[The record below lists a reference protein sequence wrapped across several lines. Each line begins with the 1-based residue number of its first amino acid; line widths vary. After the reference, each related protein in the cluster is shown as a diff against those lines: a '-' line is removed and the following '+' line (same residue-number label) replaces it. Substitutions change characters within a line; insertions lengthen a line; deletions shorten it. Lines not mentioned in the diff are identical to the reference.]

1 MTEPAA
7 AVALPDDKRP
17 HPRGSVRAY
26 WRLAGAYWKGPTA
39 VQAWSLTLI
48 SFVLVVG
55 NIVVQYGI
63 NLWNRS
69 FFNALERHDQ
79 TFAYQAVAI
88 FLALAFAAALVAVM
102 QLVFRMRLQIL
113 WRQWL
118 TRRLVAR
125 WLGEQRFYRLSIA
138 APDLDA
144 PEFRIAEDAKV
155 ATEPVVDFGYGIAN
169 AVMTA
174 AVFFS
179 VLWSASGSAV
189 VFGWRIP
196 GFMVYAAILY
206 SIIMSAS
213 MMLFGRAL
221 INRIEER
228 NRSEAQLRYE
238 LGRVRENAESI
249 AMVGGADDEVKGLRA
264 TMQLVSTAWTHVV
277 SRQAWLTW
285 LMGGNGVMAPVLPL
299 LLAAPNFLSGE
310 ITLGAL
316 TQSAAAFVQ
325 VQVALNWLV
334 DNYGR
339 IAEWLASAGRVTGLW
354 SAFTE
359 LDASVGIADSERIT
373 IEDSVDANIH
383 LDGLAVA
390 QHDGR
395 IMIDEADTMIT
406 AGQKV
411 LLMGE
416 SGTGKSTLIRAIA
429 GLWPWG
435 SGSVRLPA
443 GAKIAFLPQR
453 PYMPLGTLR
462 QVLCYPDAGETHTD
476 ETLQQALTRCGLK
489 RLIPR
494 MNDEEKW
501 DKVLSGGEQ
510 QRIGFAR
517 LLVLMPDIVIMDE
530 ATAALDAASQ
540 DAMMELFRGELGHV
554 TLISVGHRVELE
566 EYHDRKLTLHRHA
579 TRVEMA
585 AGENIQRGRR
595 LSSLLRRSLR
605 PRPSPDPSSS
615 VVS

>member
-1 MTEPAA
+1 MSETVAAPA
-7 AVALPDDKRP
+7 PDDKRP

-26 WRLAGAYWKGPTA
+26 WRLAGDYWKGATA
-39 VQAWSLTLI
+39 FQAWSLTLI
-48 SFVLVVG
+48 SLVLVIG

-63 NLWNRS
+63 NIWNRS
-69 FFNALERHDQ
+69 FFNALQSRDKS
-79 TFAYQAVAI
+79 FAYWAI
-88 FLALAFAAALVAVM
+88 ALFLGLAFAAALVAVL

-118 TRRLVAR
+118 TRRLVGQ

-144 PEFRIAEDAKV
+144 PEFRIAEDARV

-169 AVMTA
+169 AVLTA
-174 AVFFS
+174 LVFFS

-189 VFGWRIP
+189 LFGWRIP

-206 SIIMSAS
+206 SVIMSGS

-221 INRIEER
+221 IERIDAR

-238 LGRVRENAESI
+238 MGRVRENAESI
-249 AMVGGADDEVKGLRA
+249 AMVGGADDETMGIRA
-264 TMQLVSTAWTHVV
+264 TMQLVTTAWTQVV

-299 LLAAPNFLSGE
+299 LLAAPNYLSGQ

-334 DNYGR
+334 DNYSR

-354 SAFTE
+354 TAFTD
-359 LDASVGIADSERIT
+359 LDATVSTDASERIT
-373 IEDSVDANIH
+373 IEDSPDGDIH
-383 LDGLAVA
+383 LDGLSVA
-390 QHDGR
+390 QYNGI
-395 IMIDEADTMIT
+395 IMIDDADTT
-406 AGQKV
+406 VAAGQKV
-411 LLMGE
+411 LLMGA

-453 PYMPLGTLR
+453 PYLPLGTLR
-462 QVLCYPDAGETHTD
+462 QALSYPTGGETYTD
-476 ETLQQALTRCGLK
+476 EDLQKALARCGLK
-489 RLIPR
+489 RLISR
-494 MNDEEKW
+494 LDAEERW
-501 DKVLSGGEQ
+501 DKLLSGGEQ

-517 LLVLMPDIVIMDE
+517 LLVQQPDIVIMDE
-530 ATAALDAASQ
+530 ATAALDADGQ
-540 DAMMELFRGELGHV
+540 DSMMELFRNELGKV

-566 EYHDRKLTLHRHA
+566 DYHDRKLTLTRRA
-579 TRVEMA
+579 TGVEMQ
-585 AGENIQRGRR
+585 AGEASQHGRR
-595 LSSLLRRSLR
+595 LAGLLRRTLR
-605 PRPSPDPSSS
+605 PRPSPDPSGPH
-615 VVS
+615 

>member
-1 MTEPAA
+1 MEPMTESE
-7 AVALPDDKRP
+7 DNRP
-17 HPRGSVRAY
+17 NPKGSVRAY
-26 WRLAGAYWKGPTA
+26 WRLAGDYWKGPTA
-39 VQAWSLTLI
+39 FEAWSLTAI
-48 SFVLVVG
+48 SLVFVVG

-63 NLWNRS
+63 NVWNRS
-69 FFNALERHDQ
+69 FFNALQRHDE
-79 TFAYQAVAI
+79 TFAYRAI
-88 FLALAFAAALVAVM
+88 GLFFVLVFLAALVAVM
-102 QLVFRMRLQIL
+102 QLIFRMRLQIR

-118 TRRLVAR
+118 TRRLVTK
-125 WLGEQRFYRLSIA
+125 WLGEMRFYRLNIA

-144 PEFRIAEDAKV
+144 PEFRIAEDARV

-169 AVMTA
+169 ALLTA
-174 AVFFS
+174 VVFFG
-179 VLWSASGSAV
+179 VLWSASGSATF
-189 VFGWRIP
+189 FGWRIP
-196 GFMVYAAILY
+196 GFMVYAAIIY
-206 SIIMSAS
+206 SIVMSAS

-221 INRIEER
+221 IARIEDR
-228 NRSEAQLRYE
+228 NRTEAQLRYE
-238 LGRVRENAESI
+238 MGRVRENAESI
-249 AMVGGADDEVKGLRA
+249 AMVGGADDEIKGIDT
-264 TMQLVSTAWTHVV
+264 TMQLVSTAWTQVV
-277 SRQAWLTW
+277 ARQGWLTW

-299 LLAAPNFLSGE
+299 LLAAPNYLSGE

-334 DNYGR
+334 DNYAR

-354 SAFTE
+354 TAFSD
-359 LDASVGIADSERIT
+359 LDASVGAEESERIT
-373 IEDSVDANIH
+373 IDDSPDGDIH

-395 IMIDEADTMIT
+395 TMIDEADTVIA

-443 GAKIAFLPQR
+443 GAKVAFLPQR

-462 QVLCYPDAGETHTD
+462 QVLSYPDDGTTTPD
-476 ETLQQALTRCGLK
+476 DVLNQALTRCGLK

-494 MNDEEKW
+494 MDAEEKW

-517 LLVLMPDIVIMDE
+517 LLVMKPDIVIMDE

-540 DAMMELFRGELGHV
+540 DTMMELFRDELGHV
-554 TLISVGHRVELE
+554 TLISVGHRSELE
-566 EYHDRKLTLHRHA
+566 DYHERKLTLHRSA
-579 TRVEMA
+579 SRVEMA
-585 AGENIQRGRR
+585 AGEDIKRGRG
-595 LSSLLRRSLR
+595 LAGLLRRTLR
-605 PRPSPDPSSS
+605 PRPSPDPSSPMS
-615 VVS
+615 GRLTD

>member
-1 MTEPAA
+1 MSEPVAA
-7 AVALPDDKRP
+7 PPPDDRRP

-26 WRLAGAYWKGPTA
+26 WRLAGDYWKGPTA

-55 NIVVQYGI
+55 NIVVQFGI
-63 NLWNRS
+63 NLWNRA
-69 FFNALERHDQ
+69 FFNALQRHDE
-79 TFAYQAVAI
+79 TFAYRAIVI
-88 FLALAFAAALVAVM
+88 FLALAFAAALVAVL

-118 TRRLVAR
+118 TRRLVGH

-144 PEFRIAEDAKV
+144 PEFRIAEDARV

-169 AVMTA
+169 AVLTA
-174 AVFFS
+174 VVFFG
-179 VLWSASGSAV
+179 VLWSAGGSAV
-189 VFGWRIP
+189 LFGWRIP
-196 GFMVYAAILY
+196 GFMVYAAIVY
-206 SIIMSAS
+206 SVIMSAS
-213 MMLFGRAL
+213 MVLFGRAL
-221 INRIEER
+221 IERIDQR

-238 LGRVRENAESI
+238 MGRVRENAESI
-249 AMVGGADDEVKGLRA
+249 AMVGGADDETMGIRT
-264 TMQLVSTAWTHVV
+264 TMQLVTTAWTRVV

-299 LLAAPNFLSGE
+299 LLAAPNYLSGQ

-334 DNYGR
+334 DNYAR

-354 SAFTE
+354 TAFAD
-359 LDASVGIADSERIT
+359 LDATVSTDANERIT
-373 IEDSVDANIH
+373 IEDSPDNDIH
-383 LDGLAVA
+383 LDGLSVA
-390 QHDGR
+390 QYNGI
-395 IMIDEADTMIT
+395 IMIDEADTMIA

-411 LLMGE
+411 LLMGA

-453 PYMPLGTLR
+453 PYLPLGTLR
-462 QVLCYPDAGETHTD
+462 QVLCYPNDGAIYTD
-476 ETLQQALTRCGLK
+476 DILQQALTRCGLK

-494 MNDEEKW
+494 MDAEERW

-517 LLVLMPDIVIMDE
+517 LLVLRPDIVIMDE
-530 ATAALDAASQ
+530 ATAALDADGQ
-540 DAMMELFRGELGHV
+540 DTMMELFRHELDGV
-554 TLISVGHRVELE
+554 TLISVGHRAELE
-566 EYHDRKLTLHRHA
+566 DYHDRKVTLQRRA
-579 TRVEMA
+579 TGVEMGA
-585 AGENIQRGRR
+585 AEDTRR
-595 LSSLLRRSLR
+595 SPRLAGLLRRALR
-605 PRPSPDPSSS
+605 PRPSPDPSRPL
-615 VVS
+615 

>member
-1 MTEPAA
+1 M
-7 AVALPDDKRP
+7 
-17 HPRGSVRAY
+17 RAY
-26 WRLAGAYWKGPTA
+26 WRLAGGYWKGPTA
-39 VQAWSLTLI
+39 TQAWGLTLL
-48 SFVLVVG
+48 SLFLVVG

-63 NLWNRS
+63 NRWNRT
-69 FFNALERHDQ
+69 FFNALERHDS
-79 TFAYQAVAI
+79 TYVYQAIVL
-88 FLALAFAAALVAVM
+88 FLALAFAAALVAVL

-118 TRRLVAR
+118 TRRLVGQ
-125 WLGEQRFYRLSIA
+125 WLSEQRFYRLSIA

-144 PEFRIAEDAKV
+144 PEFRIAEDARV

-169 AVMTA
+169 AVLTA
-174 AVFFS
+174 VVFFG

-189 VFGWRIP
+189 FFGWRIP
-196 GFMVYAAILY
+196 GFMVYAAIVY
-206 SIIMSAS
+206 SVIMSAS

-221 INRIEER
+221 IGRIEQR
-228 NRSEAQLRYE
+228 NQSEARLRYE
-238 LGRVRENAESI
+238 MGRVRENAESI
-249 AMVGGADDEVKGLRA
+249 AIVGGADDEIKGIGA
-264 TMQLVSTAWTHVV
+264 TMQLVTAAWTHVV

-299 LLAAPNFLSGE
+299 LLAAPNYLSGE

-334 DNYGR
+334 DNYAR

-354 SAFTE
+354 TAFSD
-359 LDASVGIADSERIT
+359 LDASVRTAEDERIS
-373 IEDSVDANIH
+373 IEDSPDSNIH
-383 LDGLAVA
+383 IDGLSVA

-395 IMIDEADTMIT
+395 VMIDEADTLIG

-462 QVLCYPDAGETHTD
+462 QVLCYPSDGVGYAD
-476 ETLQQALTRCGLK
+476 DVLRQALMRCGLK
-489 RLIPR
+489 RLIER
-494 MNDEEKW
+494 LDDEEKW
-501 DKVLSGGEQ
+501 DKILSGGEQ
-510 QRIGFAR
+510 QRR
-517 LLVLMPDIVIMDE
+517 
-530 ATAALDAASQ
+530 T
-540 DAMMELFRGELGHV
+540 
-554 TLISVGHRVELE
+554 VE
-566 EYHDRKLTLHRHA
+566 
-579 TRVEMA
+579 
-585 AGENIQRGRR
+585 G
-595 LSSLLRRSLR
+595 
-605 PRPSPDPSSS
+605 
-615 VVS
+615 